1 MTVRSLLRIV
11 AGLALAVI
19 VAMSWATPGE
29 AHEAHG
35 APAAAT
41 QQADGHAATPD
52 VVASATDQGMDATS
66 ADCAGHMGQS
76 GSGKSTCCSNTC
88 HAVIS
93 TDMQPSQAVTLE
105 VTVLPAVP
113 AAALVSGP
121 TVHIKRPPRPSAA
134 LVG

>member
-11 AGLALAVI
+11 AGLALVLF
-19 VAMSWATPGE
+19 VAAIWTTPSQ

-41 QQADGHAATPD
+41 QQGEVHAATAG
-52 VVASATDQGMDATS
+52 VVASTPDQGMEATS
-66 ADCAGHMGQS
+66 ADCTGHMGQS
-76 GSGKSTCCSNTC
+76 GSGKPTCCSNTC

-93 TDMQPSQAVTLE
+93 TEMEPLQAVTIK
-105 VTVLPAVP
+105 VTVLPVVP
-113 AAALVSGP
+113 AKAALSGP